1 MVLAGADLDSGVMV
15 PVAGSHALD
24 VADLARMVPVG
35 ADLNL
40 DSLDLVW
47 VVPMA
52 SDRALGVSDLGRVIL
67 AASDQNPDS
76 LDLAGA
82 VLVVWVTLSL
92 LPLYSPAEIP

>member
-52 SDRALGVSDLGRVIL
+52 SD
-67 AASDQNPDS
+67 QNPDS

>member
-1 MVLAGADLDSGVMV
+1 MVLAGADLDSGVSDLVWAV
-15 PVAGSHALD
+15 PA
-24 VADLARMVPVG
+24 G
-35 ADLNL
+35 ADL
-40 DSLDLVW
+40 DSGVSDLVW

-52 SDRALGVSDLGRVIL
+52 SGRALGVSDLGRVIL
-67 AASDQNPDS
+67 ADADQTPDS

>member
-1 MVLAGADLDSGVMV
+1 MGADLDSGV
-15 PVAGSHALD
+15 A
-24 VADLARMVPVG
+24 
-35 ADLNL
+35 
-40 DSLDLVW
+40 DLVW
-47 VVPMA
+47 VVPMD
-52 SDRALGVSDLGRVIL
+52 SNRALDVSDLGRMIL